1 FIRFMDSYA
10 TVVRLELSPE
20 KLLAFQ
26 TDGEKWN
33 KLQEI
38 YKEAGSME
46 TAIEK
51 YKQLK
56 QKSYE
61 TEMSM

>member
-1 FIRFMDSYA
+1 M
-10 TVVRLELSPE
+10 
-20 KLLAFQ
+20 LAFQ

-38 YKEAGSME
+38 YKEAGNME

>member
-1 FIRFMDSYA
+1 MDSYA
-10 TVVRLELSPE
+10 TVYALETFTG
-20 KLLAFQ
+20 KIACIQ

-46 TAIEK
+46 TAIEV
-51 YKQLK
+51 
-56 QKSYE
+56 
-61 TEMSM
+61 

>member
-1 FIRFMDSYA
+1 MLKRN
-10 TVVRLELSPE
+10 
-20 KLLAFQ
+20 
-26 TDGEKWN
+26 WN

-38 YKEAGSME
+38 YKEAGNME

-56 QKSYE
+56 Q
-61 TEMSM
+61 